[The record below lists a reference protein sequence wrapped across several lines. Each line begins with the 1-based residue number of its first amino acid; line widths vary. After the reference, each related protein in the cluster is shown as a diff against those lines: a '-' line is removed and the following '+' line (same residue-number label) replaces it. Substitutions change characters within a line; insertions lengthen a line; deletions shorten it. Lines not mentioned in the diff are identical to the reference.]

1 MIEKE
6 KIRVSRYTDA
16 ELKKAIQLYITPY
29 IKNKEM
35 SVLSKPSGTPLVPK
49 DLPSL
54 QARDSYAEKG
64 REKEHFLVWCKKLAM
79 DRQKHAVQDSI
90 EEFGMSPIRP
100 R

>member
-6 KIRVSRYTDA
+6 KLRVSSYTEE

-35 SVLSKPSGTPLVPK
+35 QVLSNPLGTPLVPK
-49 DLPSL
+49 NLPSL

-64 REKEHFLVWCKKLAM
+64 REKEHFLVWCRKLAI
-79 DRQKHAVQDSI
+79 DRQEHATQDSI
-90 EEFGMSPIRP
+90 EEFGMSPIRS